1 MARSAWCDTC
11 SHLWPAEELGPERT
25 CPTCGGS
32 LAPRKPAWHFR
43 LLMAG
48 SAIYLLWRLG
58 QGLDWLARYAGR
70 HA

>member
-1 MARSAWCDTC
+1 
-11 SHLWPAEELGPERT
+11 
-25 CPTCGGS
+25 
-32 LAPRKPAWHFR
+32 
-43 LLMAG
+43 MAG